1 MSDLQDELQHK
12 LSADSDQANQKNKA
26 QMRVGEL
33 NGILGTVTYAAAS
46 HIRNHIYTVT
56 YTIAISVL
64 SHITTIITR
73 AEMMFFKIQFNLL
86 QRSCRDDHQLLTPQY
101 LRVQNEEDP
110 AAGERTKAEQRG
122 PGRQGRRGEVFFLL
136 IIIPTSYPQLLFTLI
151 PLLYCLLIKQNKEYI
166 ESIFR

>member
-64 SHITTIITR
+64 SHIITR

-101 LRVQNEEDP
+101 LRVQDEEDS
-110 AAGERTKAEQRG
+110 AAGERAKAEQRG

-136 IIIPTSYPQLLFTLI
+136 IPIPYPQLLFTLI
-151 PLLYCLLIKQNKEYI
+151 PPLYCLLIKQNKEY
-166 ESIFR
+166 

>member
-64 SHITTIITR
+64 SHITR

-101 LRVQNEEDP
+101 LRVQDEEDS
-110 AAGERTKAEQRG
+110 AAGERAKAEQRG

-136 IIIPTSYPQLLFTLI
+136 IPIPYPQLLFTLI
-151 PLLYCLLIKQNKEYI
+151 PPLYCLLIKQNKEY
-166 ESIFR
+166 